1 MKRSPSPGA
10 RSQSVSAGP
19 GSRRS
24 LGAAAVCALVAGLG
38 CSTAVSGEPGGDELG
53 ATRALIRIERIE
65 TLAPDGARA
74 YALAHFAQV
83 KGAAPRHTLE
93 LLDLG
98 EALPEVG
105 SCIDGRSGEAP
116 DAWST
121 TGQVELLEAGEVT
134 ISTPTQVTSL
144 APRAFPTVRDLV
156 SGVVYSS
163 RDQAAEPL
171 PSGTPY
177 RVSASGSSVFAPI
190 DVMAEAPEALSEVYV
205 GGLSLSE
212 LSELPLAGSVPLRWA
227 PSDSVRGQ
235 AGAAGQAGDWVVF
248 ELTDGLSRVVCSF
261 DDRAGKGVVPSGV
274 IESSG
279 LTGGSAT
286 LSLHRVRV
294 ATFGDEAST
303 LGEIRFDFEIAAP
316 VQLR

>member
-1 MKRSPSPGA
+1 MRLKSPSPSCPLG
-10 RSQSVSAGP
+10 SHV
-19 GSRRS
+19 GSRPRS

-38 CSTAVSGEPGGDELG
+38 CSTTVSGEPEAGELG

-74 YALAHFAQV
+74 FALAHFAQV
-83 KGAAPRHTLE
+83 NSATPKRTLE

-98 EALPEVG
+98 EALPEIG
-105 SCIDGRSGEAP
+105 SCVDGRAAGAEPSV
-116 DAWST
+116 AWSSA
-121 TGQVELLEAGEVT
+121 GQVELLEAGEVT
-134 ISTPTQVTSL
+134 ISTPTQITSL

-177 RVSASGSSVFAPI
+177 RVSASGSSVLAPL
-190 DVMAEAPEALSEVYV
+190 DVMAEAPEALAQLQVSD
-205 GGLSLSE
+205 LSLSE
-212 LSELPLAGSVPLRWA
+212 LSELPLGASVPLSW
-227 PSDSVRGQ
+227 
-235 AGAAGQAGDWVVF
+235 AAGQAGDWVVF

-261 DDRAGKGVVPSGV
+261 DDRAGRGLVPASVVEG
-274 IESSG
+274 SG
-279 LTGGSAT
+279 LTSGSAT
-286 LSLHRVRV
+286 LSIHRVRV

-303 LGEIRFDFEIAAP
+303 LGEIRFDFEVAAP